1 MFRPNDPKPLP
12 SGDGT
17 RRYLCVEVTGK
28 VDMSGQIPYKQ
39 MFAQAV
45 AELRNPDCIY
55 WFTSDDER
63 EIQQH
68 NSQYQ
73 QESAPELVLSQ
84 LFEPAAQH
92 SRDNFWTT
100 TAIQKELENHLKAA
114 DVPNLTNLGLLDPA
128 LAASE
133 FQPELPRRSSVGSLG
148 RSL

>member
-1 MFRPNDPKPLP
+1 MKPEM
-12 SGDGT
+12 
-17 RRYLCVEVTGK
+17 RRRV
-28 VDMSGQIPYKQ
+28 SQIPYKQ

-63 EIQQH
+63 EILQH

-84 LFEPAAQH
+84 IFEPATQH
-92 SRDNFWTT
+92 SRDCFWTT

-133 FQPELPRRSSVGSLG
+133 FQPESPRRSSAGSFMSIPLRASRRR
-148 RSL
+148 RSFACAA

>member
-1 MFRPNDPKPLP
+1 MKPEM
-12 SGDGT
+12 
-17 RRYLCVEVTGK
+17 RRRV
-28 VDMSGQIPYKQ
+28 SQIPYKQ

-84 LFEPAAQH
+84 IFEPVQIVP
-92 SRDNFWTT
+92 SRHPDSPYIGMETLRTT
-100 TAIQKELENHLKAA
+100 RSNPPNNLFKPFEHLG
-114 DVPNLTNLGLLDPA
+114 LGLLDPA

-133 FQPELPRRSSVGSLG
+133 FQPESPRRSSAGSFMSIPLRASRRR
-148 RSL
+148 RSFACAA

>member
-1 MFRPNDPKPLP
+1 MKPEM
-12 SGDGT
+12 
-17 RRYLCVEVTGK
+17 RRRV
-28 VDMSGQIPYKQ
+28 SQIPYKQ

-84 LFEPAAQH
+84 IFEPATLH

-114 DVPNLTNLGLLDPA
+114 DVPNLTNLGLLDPV

-133 FQPELPRRSSVGSLG
+133 FQPESPRRSSAGSFMSIPL
-148 RSL
+148 RASRRRHSFACAA